1 MENQEK
7 NELTHEELE
16 NLIGPDIKLNDQEE
30 GIEEYE
36 RLQMELLGETDQE
49 KKDALEARLNAIA
62 EKLGLE
68 EVA

>member
-1 MENQEK
+1 MENLK
-7 NELTHEELE
+7 KELTTEELKDLVGE
-16 NLIGPDIKLNDQEE
+16 DIKLNDQEE

-36 RLQMELLGETDQE
+36 RLQMELLGETDEE